1 MPKIL
6 KSRPKFHDQTED
18 LAAQALSRWYA
29 AYTIPRHEKRVAEL
43 LSERNIDAFLPL
55 YQESRKW
62 KKSSPALLDLPLFPC
77 YLFVRIGRNERV
89 SVLSTPGV
97 LSIVGSSKEPWELP
111 HLEIEALRFGAQ
123 MRTIGP
129 HPYLVVGERVR
140 IKAGSMAGLEG
151 ILVRKKNEVR
161 FVLTLD
167 AIMRSVA
174 VEIDASELEPVN
186 PGADLSSIV
195 IASQAHAF
203 TKSQI

>member
-1 MPKIL
+1 MPKIQ
-6 KSRPKFHDQTED
+6 KSRSRYSDQIED
-18 LAAQALSRWYA
+18 FATQPLSRWYA
-29 AYTIPRHEKRVAEL
+29 AYTIPRHEKRVGEL
-43 LSERNIDAFLPL
+43 LTERNIEAFLPL

-123 MRTIGP
+123 MRTIEP

-151 ILVRKKNEVR
+151 ILIRKKNEVR

-186 PGADLSSIV
+186 PGAHLSRTVS
-195 IASQAHAF
+195 ASQADNIF
-203 TKSQI
+203 